1 MSSSVTDLDF
11 QDVNP
16 LDEAVNE
23 KRYTQ
28 SNVNMDG
35 VDLNKPIEE
44 PSFTPPPFAQKKQS
58 SGSTSSQPKQS
69 LDQSEPFNPD
79 LKNLSKKETDMAAD
93 SAVNLFIQGYEWLH
107 SLGNKWLQVSER
119 KLNKL
124 QSEGEINLNAMIEYD
139 YGKKM
144 RAGDFFKEYNEQVKD
159 ILEVSD
165 EFKEEVRPVL
175 KRILAKKGIGLTDEQ
190 NLMFIVGKDLA
201 AKTMIIFQQKQVL
214 KEVIQNI
221 KEASMMQMQ
230 APPMPQQP
238 EPAMQQ
244 KSTPP
249 PPPPP
254 PPTEFTYPNNVS
266 EQKPREVEV
275 EYLPEIVEPEEKN
288 NEVKSGR
295 KRGRP
300 RKI

>member
-1 MSSSVTDLDF
+1 MSNSVTDLDF

-28 SNVNMDG
+28 SNVNLDG
-35 VDLNKPIEE
+35 VDFNKPIEE
-44 PSFTPPPFAQKKQS
+44 PKFTPPPFTQNKQS
-58 SGSTSSQPKQS
+58 SASSATQPKQS
-69 LDQSEPFNPD
+69 TVAQEPFNPE
-79 LKNLSKKETDMAAD
+79 LKNLSKKETDMATD

-107 SLGNKWLQVSER
+107 SLGNKWLQVSDR

-124 QSEGEINLNAMIEYD
+124 QMEGEINLNAMIDYD

-159 ILEVSD
+159 LLEVSD

-175 KRILAKKGIGLTDEQ
+175 KRVLAKKGIGLTDEQ
-190 NLMFIVGKDLA
+190 TLMFIVGKDLA

-214 KEVIQNI
+214 KEMIQQM
-221 KEASMMQMQ
+221 KEISMGQVNM
-230 APPMPQQP
+230 PPNPQPQQSMATQTPPSPQP
-238 EPAMQQ
+238 EPAMQ
-244 KSTPP
+244 
-249 PPPPP
+249 
-254 PPTEFTYPNNVS
+254 NNVYQ
-266 EQKPREVEV
+266 ERPEEKEREVVV
-275 EYLPEIVEPEEKN
+275 EYLPEIIEPEEQN
-288 NEVKSGR
+288 NEIKATK